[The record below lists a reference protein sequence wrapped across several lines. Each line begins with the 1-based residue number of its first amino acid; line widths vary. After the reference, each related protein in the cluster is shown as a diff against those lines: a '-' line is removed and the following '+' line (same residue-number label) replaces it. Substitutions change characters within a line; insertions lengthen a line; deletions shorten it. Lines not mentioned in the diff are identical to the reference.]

1 MYTGFRP
8 KYVMIKSAGTGEQ
21 WFIHDSIRDTY
32 NPINKWLYANGTNIE
47 QSINFLDFT
56 SNGFKIRVLND
67 SHNTNT
73 VNYIYAA
80 FAEAPFKYANA
91 R

>member
-1 MYTGFRP
+1 
-8 KYVMIKSAGTGEQ
+8 MIKSAGTGEQ
-21 WFIHDSIRDTY
+21 WFIHDSMRDTY
-32 NPINKWLYANGTNIE
+32 NPVGRWLYANGSTIE
-47 QSINFLDFT
+47 QTSSFLDFT

-67 SHNTNT
+67 SHNTSGIT
-73 VNYIYAA
+73 YIYAA